1 MLVFQAQSFYQTPPT
16 AMPNFA
22 QASCADAKMNWDD
35 LRIFLIIARAG
46 TVSEAARQLELDH
59 STVSRRLA
67 NLEARL
73 AIRLFDRAG
82 RRLTINAAGE
92 QLKRTAEHLES
103 GLLSDLAVL
112 EAMQG
117 SRVGTVRIGV
127 PEGLGVGYLAGRLGG
142 LAETYPEIALELV
155 ALPQNY
161 SLAAREVDIAITLDR
176 PEFGNIVVRKLTDY
190 ALRFFGTE
198 AYFARNGRPAD
209 TAGLAAHRICGYIPQ
224 LLYTPLLDY
233 LVFDGVRLTP
243 AIRSTSVVAHVEMVR
258 SGAALGM
265 LPMFMCANQPELQPI
280 LGDSRITR
288 SYWLTVHDD
297 LRGVERIRIMSEA
310 LAQMARQDRAL
321 FLPD

>member
-1 MLVFQAQSFYQTPPT
+1 M
-16 AMPNFA
+16 
-22 QASCADAKMNWDD
+22 DWDD
-35 LRIFLIIARAG
+35 LRIFLAIARAG

-67 NLEARL
+67 GLETRL

-82 RRLTINAAGE
+82 RRLGINAAGE
-92 QLKRTAEHLES
+92 QLRRTAERLES

-127 PEGLGVGYLAGRLGG
+127 PEGLGVGYLAGRLGA
-142 LAETYPEIALELV
+142 LADAYPDIALELV

-190 ALRFFGTE
+190 ALRFFGSE
-198 AYFARNGRPAD
+198 RYFARHGRPAD
-209 TAGLAAHRICGYIPQ
+209 TAELSAHRLCGYIPQ

-233 LVFDGVRLTP
+233 LVFDGVRLDP

-258 SGAALGM
+258 SGSALGM
-265 LPMFMCANQPELQPI
+265 LPVFMCAGQPGLQPI
-280 LGDSRITR
+280 LDEARITR

-297 LRGVERIRIMSEA
+297 LRGVERIRLITEA
-310 LAQMARQDRAL
+310 LAQMARQDRVL

>member
-1 MLVFQAQSFYQTPPT
+1 MLVYATQSFYQTCLSAT
-16 AMPNFA
+16 PNFA
-22 QASCADAKMNWDD
+22 QASCVDTVMDWDN
-35 LRIFLIIARAG
+35 LRIFLAIARAG

-67 NLEARL
+67 NLETRL

-82 RRLTINAAGE
+82 RRLSINAAGA
-92 QLKRTAEHLES
+92 QLRRTAERLES

-142 LAETYPEIALELV
+142 LADAYPEIALELV

-176 PEFGNIVVRKLTDY
+176 PEFGSIAVRKLTDY
-190 ALRFFGTE
+190 TLQFFGTD
-198 AYFARNGRPAD
+198 AYFARHGRPAD
-209 TAGLAAHRICGYIPQ
+209 LAEMTAHRLCGYIPQ

-233 LVFDGVRLTP
+233 LVFDGARLDP
-243 AIRSTSVVAHVEMVR
+243 AIKSTSVVAHVEIVR
-258 SGAALGM
+258 SGDALGM
-265 LPMFMCANQPELQPI
+265 LPVFMCASQPLLRPI
-280 LGDSRITR
+280 LEADTIVR

-297 LRGVERIRIMSEA
+297 LRGVERIRIISEA
-310 LAQMARQDRAL
+310 IVQMIRQDRTL
-321 FLPD
+321 FLPE

>member
-1 MLVFQAQSFYQTPPT
+1 MA
-16 AMPNFA
+16 AMA
-22 QASCADAKMNWDD
+22 MDWDD
-35 LRIFLIIARAG
+35 LRIFLAIARAG

-67 NLEARL
+67 NLESRL

-82 RRLTINAAGE
+82 RRLSINSAGE
-92 QLKRTAEHLES
+92 QLMRTAERLES

-112 EAMQG
+112 ESMQG

-127 PEGLGVGYLAGRLGG
+127 PEGLGVGYIAGRLGA
-142 LAETYPEIALELV
+142 LAEAYPEIALELV

-176 PEFGNIVVRKLTDY
+176 PEFGNIAVRKLTDY
-190 ALRFFGTE
+190 ALQFFGTA
-198 AYFARNGRPAD
+198 AYFSRRGRPAEPSD
-209 TAGLAAHRICGYIPQ
+209 LAAHRLCGYIPQ

-233 LVFDGVRLTP
+233 LVFDGTRFNP
-243 AIRSTSVVAHVEMVR
+243 AIRSTSVVAHVEIVR
-258 SGAALGM
+258 SGAAIGM
-265 LPMFMCANQPELQPI
+265 LPVFMCANQQDLQPI
-280 LGDSRITR
+280 LDEARITR
-288 SYWLTVHDD
+288 SYWLTVHED
-297 LRGVERIRIMSEA
+297 LRGVERIRLVSEA

>member
-1 MLVFQAQSFYQTPPT
+1 M
-16 AMPNFA
+16 
-22 QASCADAKMNWDD
+22 DWDD
-35 LRIFLIIARAG
+35 LRIFLAVARAG

-67 NLEARL
+67 NLEGRL

-82 RRLTINAAGE
+82 RRLSINAAGD
-92 QLKRTAEHLES
+92 QLKRTAERLES

-127 PEGLGVGYLAGRLGG
+127 PEGLGVGYFAGRLGG
-142 LAETYPEIALELV
+142 LAEAYPEIALELV

-176 PEFGNIVVRKLTDY
+176 PEFGNIAVRKLTDY
-190 ALRFFGTE
+190 ALQFFGTE
-198 AYFARNGRPAD
+198 AYFNRHGQPDD
-209 TAGLAAHRICGYIPQ
+209 TSELGAHRLCGYIPQ

-233 LVFDGVRLTP
+233 LVFDGHRMSP
-243 AIRSTSVVAHVEMVR
+243 AIKSTSVVAHVEMVR

-265 LPMFMCANQPELQPI
+265 LPVFMCDGRPELRPI
-280 LGDSRITR
+280 LAEARITR

-297 LRGVERIRIMSEA
+297 LRAVERIRIISEA
-310 LAQMARQDRAL
+310 LVQMTRQDRTL
-321 FLPD
+321 FLPSS

>member
-1 MLVFQAQSFYQTPPT
+1 M
-16 AMPNFA
+16 
-22 QASCADAKMNWDD
+22 DWDD
-35 LRIFLIIARAG
+35 LRIFLAIARAG

-59 STVSRRLA
+59 STASRRLA

-92 QLKRTAEHLES
+92 QLKRTAERLES
-103 GLLSDLAVL
+103 ALLSDLAVL
-112 EAMQG
+112 ESMQG

-127 PEGLGVGYLAGRLGG
+127 PEGLGVGYLAGRLGT
-142 LAETYPEIALELV
+142 LAEAYPEISLELV

-176 PEFGNIVVRKLTDY
+176 PEFGNIAVRKLTDY
-190 ALRFFGTE
+190 ALQFFGSD
-198 AYFARNGRPAD
+198 AYFARHSQP
-209 TAGLAAHRICGYIPQ
+209 TETTQLSAHRLCGYIPQ

-233 LVFDGVRLTP
+233 LVFDGARLNP
-243 AIRSTSVVAHVEMVR
+243 ALKSTSVVAHVEMVR

-265 LPMFMCANQPELQPI
+265 LPVFMCANQPDLRPI
-280 LGDSRITR
+280 LNDGRITR

-297 LRGVERIRIMSEA
+297 LRGVERIRIISEA
-310 LAQMARQDRAL
+310 LAQMARQDRSL

>member
-1 MLVFQAQSFYQTPPT
+1 M
-16 AMPNFA
+16 
-22 QASCADAKMNWDD
+22 DWDD
-35 LRIFLIIARAG
+35 LRIFLAVARAG

-67 NLEARL
+67 NLESRL

-82 RRLTINAAGE
+82 RRLSINAAGE
-92 QLKRTAEHLES
+92 QLKRTAERLES

-117 SRVGTVRIGV
+117 SRVGTVRIGA
-127 PEGLGVGYLAGRLGG
+127 PEGLGVGYLAGRLGA
-142 LAETYPEIALELV
+142 LADAYPEIALELV

-176 PEFGNIVVRKLTDY
+176 PEFGNIAVRKLTDY
-190 ALRFFGTE
+190 ALQFFGAD
-198 AYFARNGRPAD
+198 AYFARHGRPASPSE
-209 TAGLAAHRICGYIPQ
+209 LSAHRLCGYIPQ

-233 LVFDGVRLTP
+233 LVFDGVRLNP
-243 AIRSTSVVAHVEMVR
+243 AIKSTSIVAHVETVR
-258 SGAALGM
+258 SGAALGI
-265 LPMFMCANQPELQPI
+265 LPVFICAGQPDLRPI
-280 LGDSRITR
+280 LDEDRIVR

-297 LRGVERIRIMSEA
+297 LRGVERIRIISEA
-310 LAQMARQDRAL
+310 LVQMARQDRAL

>member
-1 MLVFQAQSFYQTPPT
+1 M
-16 AMPNFA
+16 
-22 QASCADAKMNWDD
+22 DWDD
-35 LRIFLIIARAG
+35 LRIFLTIARAG

-82 RRLTINAAGE
+82 RRLNINAAGE
-92 QLKRTAEHLES
+92 QLKRTAERLES

-127 PEGLGVGYLAGRLGG
+127 PEGLGVGYIAGRLGG
-142 LAETYPEIALELV
+142 LAEAYPEIALELV

-176 PEFGNIVVRKLTDY
+176 PEFGNIAVRKLTDY
-190 ALRFFGTE
+190 ALQFFGTE
-198 AYFARNGRPAD
+198 AYFARHGRPAD
-209 TAGLAAHRICGYIPQ
+209 TADLSGHRLCGYIAQ

-233 LVFDGVRLTP
+233 LVFDGVRFSPT
-243 AIRSTSVVAHVEMVR
+243 IRSTSVVAHVEMVR

-265 LPMFMCANQPELQPI
+265 LPVFMCTDRQDLQPI
-280 LGDSRITR
+280 LDESRITR

-297 LRGVERIRIMSEA
+297 LRGVERIRIISEA
-310 LAQMARQDRAL
+310 LVQMARQDRAL

>member
-1 MLVFQAQSFYQTPPT
+1 M
-16 AMPNFA
+16 
-22 QASCADAKMNWDD
+22 DWDD
-35 LRIFLIIARAG
+35 LRIFLAIARAG

-67 NLEARL
+67 NLELRL

-82 RRLTINAAGE
+82 RRLSINSAGE
-92 QLKRTAEHLES
+92 QLMRTAERLES

-112 EAMQG
+112 ESMQG

-127 PEGLGVGYLAGRLGG
+127 PEGLGVGYIAGRLGA
-142 LAETYPEIALELV
+142 LAEAYPEIALELV

-161 SLAAREVDIAITLDR
+161 SLSAREVDIAITLDR

-190 ALRFFGTE
+190 ALQFFGTE
-198 AYFARNGRPAD
+198 AYFARRGRPINASELS
-209 TAGLAAHRICGYIPQ
+209 GHRLCGYIPQ

-233 LVFDGVRLTP
+233 LVVDGTRFTP
-243 AIRSTSVVAHVEMVR
+243 DIRSTSVVAHVEIVR

-265 LPMFMCANQPELQPI
+265 LPVFMCADQPDLQPI
-280 LGDSRITR
+280 LDGACITR
-288 SYWLTVHDD
+288 SYWLTVHED
-297 LRGVERIRIMSEA
+297 LRGVERIRLISEA

>member
-1 MLVFQAQSFYQTPPT
+1 M
-16 AMPNFA
+16 
-22 QASCADAKMNWDD
+22 DWDD
-35 LRIFLIIARAG
+35 LRIFLAIARAG
-46 TVSEAARQLELDH
+46 TVLEAARQLELDH

-82 RRLTINAAGE
+82 RRLSINIAGT
-92 QLKRTAEHLES
+92 QLMRTAERLES
-103 GLLSDLAVL
+103 TLLSDLAVL
-112 EAMQG
+112 ESMQG

-127 PEGLGVGYLAGRLGG
+127 PEGLGVGYIAGRLGA

-176 PEFGNIVVRKLTDY
+176 PEFGNIAVRKLTDY
-190 ALRFFGTE
+190 ALQFFGTE
-198 AYFARNGRPAD
+198 SYFGRHGCPSD
-209 TAGLAAHRICGYIPQ
+209 VSELTSHRLCGYIPQ

-233 LVFDGVRLTP
+233 LVFDGQRLSP
-243 AIRSTSVVAHVEMVR
+243 ALKSTSVVAHVEMVR

-265 LPMFMCANQPELQPI
+265 LPVFMCAGDGALSPI
-280 LGDSRITR
+280 LDEARITR

-297 LRGVERIRIMSEA
+297 LRGVERIRLITEA

>member
-1 MLVFQAQSFYQTPPT
+1 MDTQ
-16 AMPNFA
+16 M
-22 QASCADAKMNWDD
+22 DWDD
-35 LRIFLIIARAG
+35 LRIFLAIARAG

-82 RRLTINAAGE
+82 RRLGINAAGE
-92 QLKRTAEHLES
+92 QLKRTAERLES

-117 SRVGTVRIGV
+117 SRVGTVRIGA

-142 LAETYPEIALELV
+142 LADAYPEIALELV

-176 PEFGNIVVRKLTDY
+176 PEFGNIAVRKLTDY
-190 ALRFFGTE
+190 ALQFFGTD
-198 AYFARNGRPAD
+198 AYFARHGRPAA
-209 TAGLAAHRICGYIPQ
+209 TSELATHRLCGYIPQ

-233 LVFDGVRLTP
+233 LVFDGVRLDP
-243 AIRSTSVVAHVEMVR
+243 AIKSTSVVAHAETVR

-265 LPMFMCANQPELQPI
+265 LPVFMCAGQQGLRPI
-280 LGDSRITR
+280 LDQDRIVR

-297 LRGVERIRIMSEA
+297 LRGVERIRIISEA

>member
-1 MLVFQAQSFYQTPPT
+1 
-16 AMPNFA
+16 
-22 QASCADAKMNWDD
+22 
-35 LRIFLIIARAG
+35 
-46 TVSEAARQLELDH
+46 VSEAARQLELDH
-59 STVSRRLA
+59 STASRRLA

-92 QLKRTAEHLES
+92 QLKRTAERLES
-103 GLLSDLAVL
+103 ALLSDLAVL
-112 EAMQG
+112 ESMQG

-127 PEGLGVGYLAGRLGG
+127 PEGLGVGYLAGRIGA

-176 PEFGNIVVRKLTDY
+176 PEFGNIAVRKLTDY
-190 ALRFFGTE
+190 ALQFFGTE
-198 AYFARNGRPAD
+198 AYFIRNGRPAD
-209 TAGLAAHRICGYIPQ
+209 RTQLSAHRLCGYIPQ

-233 LVFDGVRLTP
+233 LIFDGARMNP
-243 AIRSTSVVAHVEMVR
+243 ALKSTSVVAHVEMVR

-265 LPMFMCANQPELQPI
+265 LPVFMCVNQPDLRPI
-280 LGDSRITR
+280 LGDSRIMR

-297 LRGVERIRIMSEA
+297 LRGVERIRIISEA

>member
-1 MLVFQAQSFYQTPPT
+1 M
-16 AMPNFA
+16 
-22 QASCADAKMNWDD
+22 DWDD
-35 LRIFLIIARAG
+35 LRIFLAIARAG

-67 NLEARL
+67 NLENRL

-82 RRLTINAAGE
+82 RRLGINAAGE
-92 QLKRTAEHLES
+92 QLRRTAERLES

-142 LAETYPEIALELV
+142 LAEAYPEIALELV

-161 SLAAREVDIAITLDR
+161 SLATREVDIAITLDR
-176 PEFGNIVVRKLTDY
+176 PEFGNIAVRKLTDY
-190 ALRFFGTE
+190 VLQFFGTE
-198 AYFARNGRPAD
+198 AYFARHGRPAE
-209 TAGLAAHRICGYIPQ
+209 TADLQSHRLCGYIPQ

-233 LVFDGVRLTP
+233 LVFDGVRMQPTVK
-243 AIRSTSVVAHVEMVR
+243 STSVVAHVEMVR
-258 SGAALGM
+258 SGSTLGM
-265 LPMFMCANQPELQPI
+265 LPAFICAGRADLVPI
-280 LGDSRITR
+280 LPADRITR
-288 SYWLTVHDD
+288 SYWLTVHED
-297 LRGVERIRIMSEA
+297 LRGVERIRIISEA
-310 LAQMARQDRAL
+310 LVQLARQDRTL

>member
-1 MLVFQAQSFYQTPPT
+1 MI
-16 AMPNFA
+16 M
-22 QASCADAKMNWDD
+22 DWDD
-35 LRIFLIIARAG
+35 LRIFLSIARAG

-67 NLEARL
+67 NLEMRL
-73 AIRLFDRAG
+73 SIRLFDRAG

-92 QLKRTAEHLES
+92 QLMRTAERLES
-103 GLLSDLAVL
+103 TLLADIAVL

-127 PEGLGVGYLAGRLGG
+127 PEGLGVGYLAGRLGA
-142 LAETYPEIALELV
+142 LAQAYPEIALELV

-176 PEFGNIVVRKLTDY
+176 PEFGNIAVRKLTDY
-190 ALRFFGTE
+190 ALQFFGTE
-198 AYFARNGRPAD
+198 TYFARQGRPAD
-209 TAGLAAHRICGYIPQ
+209 TGELILHRLCGYIPQ

-233 LVFDGVRLTP
+233 LVFDGARIEP
-243 AIRSTSVVAHVEMVR
+243 AIRSTSVVAHVEIVR

-265 LPMFMCANQPELQPI
+265 LPVFMCARQPELKPI
-280 LGDSRITR
+280 LDSARITR
-288 SYWLTVHDD
+288 SYWLTVHED
-297 LRGVERIRIMSEA
+297 LRGVERIRLISEA

>member
-1 MLVFQAQSFYQTPPT
+1 M
-16 AMPNFA
+16 
-22 QASCADAKMNWDD
+22 DWDD
-35 LRIFLIIARAG
+35 LRVFLAIARAG
-46 TVSEAARQLELDH
+46 TISEAARQLELDH

-82 RRLTINAAGE
+82 RRLNINAAGE
-92 QLKRTAEHLES
+92 QLKRTAERLES

-112 EAMQG
+112 ETMQG

-127 PEGLGVGYLAGRLGG
+127 PEGLGVGYIAGRLGG
-142 LAETYPEIALELV
+142 LAEAYPEIALELV

-190 ALRFFGTE
+190 ALQFFGTE
-198 AYFARNGRPAD
+198 AYFARHGRPAD
-209 TAGLAAHRICGYIPQ
+209 TMELSAHRLCGYIPQ

-233 LVFDGVRLTP
+233 LVFDGLRLNPT
-243 AIRSTSVVAHVEMVR
+243 IKSTSVVAHVEIVR
-258 SGAALGM
+258 HGAALGM
-265 LPMFMCANQPELQPI
+265 LPVFMCANQPDLRPI
-280 LGDSRITR
+280 LDESRITR

-297 LRGVERIRIMSEA
+297 LRGVERIRIISEA
-310 LAQMARQDRAL
+310 LAQLARQDRLL

>member
-1 MLVFQAQSFYQTPPT
+1 M
-16 AMPNFA
+16 
-22 QASCADAKMNWDD
+22 DWDD
-35 LRIFLIIARAG
+35 LRIFLAVARAG

-59 STVSRRLA
+59 STVSRRLS
-67 NLEARL
+67 NLETRL
-73 AIRLFDRAG
+73 SIRLFDRAG
-82 RRLTINAAGE
+82 RRLSINAAGA
-92 QLKRTAEHLES
+92 QLMRTAERLES

-127 PEGLGVGYLAGRLGG
+127 PEGLGVGYLAGRLGN
-142 LAETYPEIALELV
+142 LSEAYPEIALELV

-176 PEFGNIVVRKLTDY
+176 PEFGNIAVRKLTDY
-190 ALRFFGTE
+190 ALQFFGTE
-198 AYFARNGRPAD
+198 SYFSRHGQPGD
-209 TAGLAAHRICGYIPQ
+209 TDDLFGHRLCGYIPQ

-233 LVFDGVRLTP
+233 LVFDGKRLDP
-243 AIRSTSVVAHVEMVR
+243 ALKSTSVVAHVEMVR

-265 LPMFMCANQPELQPI
+265 LPVFMCAGQPELRPI
-280 LGDSRITR
+280 LDGSRIVR

-297 LRGVERIRIMSEA
+297 LRGVERIRLITEA
-310 LAQMARQDRAL
+310 LALMARQDRAL

>member
-1 MLVFQAQSFYQTPPT
+1 M
-16 AMPNFA
+16 
-22 QASCADAKMNWDD
+22 DWDD
-35 LRIFLIIARAG
+35 LRIFLAIARAG

-67 NLEARL
+67 NLETRL

-82 RRLTINAAGE
+82 RRLSINAAGE
-92 QLKRTAEHLES
+92 QLMKTAERLES
-103 GLLSDLAVL
+103 ALLSDLAVL
-112 EAMQG
+112 GAMQG

-127 PEGLGVGYLAGRLGG
+127 PEGLGVGYFAGRLGL
-142 LAETYPEIALELV
+142 LAEAYPEIALELV

-176 PEFGNIVVRKLTDY
+176 PEFGNIAVRKMTDY
-190 ALRFFGTE
+190 ALQFFGT
-198 AYFARNGRPAD
+198 AQYFTRYGRPRATTD
-209 TAGLAAHRICGYIPQ
+209 LGSHRLCGYIPQ

-233 LVFDGVRLTP
+233 LVFDGQRLSP
-243 AIRSTSVVAHVEMVR
+243 ALKSTSVVAHVEMVK
-258 SGAALGM
+258 SGAALCM
-265 LPMFMCANQPELQPI
+265 LPVFMCAAQPDLIPI
-280 LGDSRITR
+280 LHDARITR

-297 LRGVERIRIMSEA
+297 LRGVERIRLITEA

>member
-1 MLVFQAQSFYQTPPT
+1 M
-16 AMPNFA
+16 
-22 QASCADAKMNWDD
+22 DWDD
-35 LRIFLIIARAG
+35 LRIFLVIARTG

-82 RRLTINAAGE
+82 RRLNINTAGQ
-92 QLKRTAEHLES
+92 QLKRTAERLES

-117 SRVGTVRIGV
+117 SRMGTVRIGV

-176 PEFGNIVVRKLTDY
+176 PEFGNIAVRKLTDY
-190 ALRFFGTE
+190 ALQFFGTDT
-198 AYFARNGRPAD
+198 YFSRHGRPTDVAD
-209 TAGLAAHRICGYIPQ
+209 LRAHRLCGYIPQ

-233 LVFDGVRLTP
+233 LVFDGVRLDP
-243 AIRSTSVVAHVEMVR
+243 AIKSTSVVAHVEMVR
-258 SGAALGM
+258 SGSALGM
-265 LPMFMCANQPELQPI
+265 LPVFMCAAQSELKPI
-280 LGDSRITR
+280 LERSRIVR

-297 LRGVERIRIMSEA
+297 LRGVERIRIISEA
-310 LAQMARQDRAL
+310 LAQMARQERAL
-321 FLPD
+321 FLPE

>member
-1 MLVFQAQSFYQTPPT
+1 M
-16 AMPNFA
+16 
-22 QASCADAKMNWDD
+22 DWDD
-35 LRIFLIIARAG
+35 LRIFLSIARAG

-59 STVSRRLA
+59 STVSRRLS
-67 NLEARL
+67 NLETRL

-82 RRLTINAAGE
+82 RRLAINAAGE
-92 QLKRTAEHLES
+92 QLMRTAERLES

-176 PEFGNIVVRKLTDY
+176 PEFGNIAVRKLTDY
-190 ALRFFGTE
+190 ALQLFGTE
-198 AYFARNGRPAD
+198 AYFARHGRPTD
-209 TAGLAAHRICGYIPQ
+209 TAELTGHSLCGYIPQ

-233 LVFDGVRLTP
+233 LVFEGRRINP
-243 AIRSTSVVAHVEMVR
+243 AIKSTSVVAHLEMVR
-258 SGAALGM
+258 SGAAIGM
-265 LPMFMCANQPELQPI
+265 LPVFMCAGLPDLLPFLDEA
-280 LGDSRITR
+280 RIVR

-297 LRGVERIRIMSEA
+297 LRGVERIRIITDA
-310 LAQMARQDRAL
+310 LAQLARQDRAL
-321 FLPD
+321 FLPG

>member
-1 MLVFQAQSFYQTPPT
+1 M
-16 AMPNFA
+16 
-22 QASCADAKMNWDD
+22 DWDD
-35 LRIFLIIARAG
+35 LRIFLAIARAG

-73 AIRLFDRAG
+73 AMRLFDRAG
-82 RRLTINAAGE
+82 RRLTINAAGQ
-92 QLKRTAEHLES
+92 QLKRTAERLES

-127 PEGLGVGYLAGRLGG
+127 PEGLGVGYLAGRIGG
-142 LAETYPEIALELV
+142 LADAYPEITLELV

-176 PEFGNIVVRKLTDY
+176 PEFGNIAVRKLTDY
-190 ALRFFGTE
+190 ALQFFGTE
-198 AYFARNGRPAD
+198 AYFVRHGRPA
-209 TAGLAAHRICGYIPQ
+209 GIGELSRHRLCGYIPQ

-233 LVFDGVRLTP
+233 LVFDGVRFDPT
-243 AIRSTSVVAHVEMVR
+243 IRSTSVVAHVEMVR
-258 SGAALGM
+258 SSAALGM
-265 LPMFMCANQPELQPI
+265 LPAFMCAGRPDLLPI
-280 LGDSRITR
+280 LDGSRITR

-297 LRGVERIRIMSEA
+297 LRGVERIRIISEA
-310 LAQMARQDRAL
+310 LVQMARQDRAL

>member
-1 MLVFQAQSFYQTPPT
+1 M
-16 AMPNFA
+16 
-22 QASCADAKMNWDD
+22 DWDD
-35 LRIFLIIARAG
+35 LRIFLSIARAG

-59 STVSRRLA
+59 STVSRRLS
-67 NLEARL
+67 NLETRL

-82 RRLTINAAGE
+82 RRLAINAAGE
-92 QLKRTAEHLES
+92 QLMRTAERLES

-176 PEFGNIVVRKLTDY
+176 PEFGNIAVRKLTDY
-190 ALRFFGTE
+190 ALQLFGTE
-198 AYFARNGRPAD
+198 AYFARHGRPTD
-209 TAGLAAHRICGYIPQ
+209 TADLTGHSLCGYIPQ

-233 LVFDGVRLTP
+233 LVFEGRRINP
-243 AIRSTSVVAHVEMVR
+243 AIKSTSVVAHLEMVR
-258 SGAALGM
+258 SGAAIGM
-265 LPMFMCANQPELQPI
+265 LPVFMCAGLPDLLPFLDEA
-280 LGDSRITR
+280 RIVR

-297 LRGVERIRIMSEA
+297 LRGVERIRIITDA
-310 LAQMARQDRAL
+310 LAQLARQDRAL
-321 FLPD
+321 FLPG

>member
-1 MLVFQAQSFYQTPPT
+1 M
-16 AMPNFA
+16 
-22 QASCADAKMNWDD
+22 DWDD
-35 LRIFLIIARAG
+35 LRIFLAIARAG

-67 NLEARL
+67 SLEGRL

-82 RRLTINAAGE
+82 RRLSINPAGE
-92 QLKRTAEHLES
+92 QLMRTAERLES

-127 PEGLGVGYLAGRLGG
+127 PEGLGVGYFAGRLGT

-176 PEFGNIVVRKLTDY
+176 PEFGNIAVRKLTDY
-190 ALRFFGTE
+190 ALQFFGTE
-198 AYFARNGRPAD
+198 PYFSRHGRPSNVEE
-209 TAGLAAHRICGYIPQ
+209 LPEHRLCGYIPQ

-233 LVFDGVRLTP
+233 LVFDGQRLNP
-243 AIRSTSVVAHVEMVR
+243 ALKSTSVVAHVEMVR

-265 LPMFMCANQPELQPI
+265 LPVFMCAGQPDLIPI
-280 LGDSRITR
+280 LEESRITR

-297 LRGVERIRIMSEA
+297 LRGVERIRLISEA
-310 LAQMARQDRAL
+310 LAQMARQDRGL
-321 FLPD
+321 FLPE